1 MSLACVIV
9 TFNNVIKMY
18 NDMVKVL
25 IKVCEKSS
33 AGGQSMI
40 LKIQYRCH
48 SFMFFSKQ
56 QKPLGHIKAAFFFF
70 FFK

>member
-9 TFNNVIKMY
+9 TFNSVIKMY

-33 AGGQSMI
+33 AGGQGMI
-40 LKIQYRCH
+40 FKIQYCCH
-48 SFMFFSKQ
+48 SFIFFSKQ
-56 QKPLGHIKAAFFFF
+56 QKPLGHVGTDV
-70 FFK
+70 